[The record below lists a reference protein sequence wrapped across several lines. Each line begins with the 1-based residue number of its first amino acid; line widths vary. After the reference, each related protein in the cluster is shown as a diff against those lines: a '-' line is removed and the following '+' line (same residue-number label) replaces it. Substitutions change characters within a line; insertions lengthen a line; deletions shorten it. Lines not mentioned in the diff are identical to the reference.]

1 MIDACHPFR
10 FKYGAASWYTD
21 PAMLHINDLTFRFGG
36 RVLFDR
42 ATAVVSKGHRV
53 ALVGRNGTGKS
64 TLLKLIAGQLQTDA
78 GAISVPTGTK
88 IGMVAQEAPSGSTSL
103 IDAVLAADTERTAL
117 LAEAETATDPMRIG
131 EIHSRL
137 ADIEAHSAPS
147 RAAQVLSGL
156 GFDADAQ
163 ARPCSDFSGGWRMRV
178 ALAGVLF
185 ARPDLLLLDEPT
197 NHLDLE
203 ATLWLESYLKNY
215 PHTILLVSHD
225 RDLLNSVPTTTIHVD
240 HGKLVTYAGNYDQF
254 LKQRRANQER
264 LQAMATKQEAKR
276 KHMMA
281 FVERFRYK
289 ATKARQAQSRLKA
302 LEKLETITLMEDD
315 AEVVFNFPQPD
326 EMAPPLIALE
336 NVTIGYGERAILRRV
351 NLRIDMDDRIAL
363 LGANGNG
370 KSTLVKLL
378 AGRLDAMGGDVRRP
392 NKLRVGYFAQHQQ
405 DELDLS
411 LTPIQQTQRIMPLA
425 PEEKVRAHLGR
436 FGFQQSKAETRI
448 SDLSGGEK
456 ARLLLA
462 LMSRETPHI
471 LMLDEPTN
479 HLDVDSREALIEAI
493 NGFEGAVILIS
504 HDPHLIELTADRLL
518 LVADGTVSAYDGDLD
533 DYRRFLLDRAK
544 AERAVAKGDAA
555 DAGPSRKDQRRAA
568 AEARATLAPLKKKAT
583 DAESLV
589 NKLSEE
595 KRKIEAKLADPA
607 LYSGPSDKLQK
618 LQIDLGLV
626 EKKLATAEES
636 WLEFLEAYESAA
648 AEAGV

>member
-1 MIDACHPFR
+1 
-10 FKYGAASWYTD
+10 
-21 PAMLHINDLTFRFGG
+21 MLHINDLTFRYGG

-78 GAISVPTGTK
+78 GAIGVPTGTK
-88 IGMVAQEAPSGSTSL
+88 IGMVAQEAPSGATTL

-131 EIHSRL
+131 EIHARL

-203 ATLWLESYLKNY
+203 ATIWLEGYLKNY

-240 HGKLVTYAGNYDQF
+240 QGKLVTYAGNYDQF
-254 LKQRRANQER
+254 LKQRRANMER

-326 EMAPPLIALE
+326 EMAPPLIALDG
-336 NVTIGYGERAILRRV
+336 VTIGYGDRAILRRV

-378 AGRLDAMGGDVRRP
+378 AGRLEAMAGEVKRP
-392 NKLRVGYFAQHQQ
+392 TKLRVGYFAQHQQ

-448 SDLSGGEK
+448 ADLSGGEK

-518 LVADGTVSAYDGDLD
+518 LVADGTVQPYDGDLD
-533 DYRRFLLDRAK
+533 DYRRFLLDRAR
-544 AERAVAKGDAA
+544 AERAAAKGGEPA
-555 DAGPSRKDQRRAA
+555 DAGASRKDQRRAA

-583 DAESLV
+583 DAESQV
-589 NKLSEE
+589 NKLTEE

-618 LQIDLGLV
+618 LQIDLGV
-626 EKKLATAEES
+626 VDKKLSAAEEA
-636 WLEFLEAYESAA
+636 WLDHLEAYESAA

>member
-1 MIDACHPFR
+1 
-10 FKYGAASWYTD
+10 
-21 PAMLHINDLTFRFGG
+21 MLHINDLTFRYGG

-78 GAISVPTGTK
+78 GAIGVPTGTK
-88 IGMVAQEAPSGSTSL
+88 IGMVAQEAPSGATTL

-131 EIHSRL
+131 EIHARL

-203 ATLWLESYLKNY
+203 ATIWLEGYLKNY

-240 HGKLVTYAGNYDQF
+240 QGRLVTYAGNYDQF
-254 LKQRRANQER
+254 LKQRRANMER

-326 EMAPPLIALE
+326 EMAPPLIALDG
-336 NVTIGYGERAILRRV
+336 VTIGYGDRAILRRV

-378 AGRLDAMGGDVRRP
+378 AGRLEAMAGEVKRP
-392 NKLRVGYFAQHQQ
+392 TKLRVGYFAQHQQ

-518 LVADGTVSAYDGDLD
+518 LVADGTVQPYDGDLD
-533 DYRRFLLDRAK
+533 DYRRFLLDRAR
-544 AERAVAKGDAA
+544 AERAAAKGGETV
-555 DAGPSRKDQRRAA
+555 DAGASRKDQRRAA
-568 AEARATLAPLKKKAT
+568 GGGPRHARP
-583 DAESLV
+583 
-589 NKLSEE
+589 
-595 KRKIEAKLADPA
+595 
-607 LYSGPSDKLQK
+607 
-618 LQIDLGLV
+618 
-626 EKKLATAEES
+626 AEE
-636 WLEFLEAYESAA
+636 EGHRRGVAGQQADRGEAQDRSEAGRSRPLQRSQRQA
-648 AEAGV
+648 AEAPDRPRRRGQEAVRRRGGVAGASRSL

>member
-1 MIDACHPFR
+1 
-10 FKYGAASWYTD
+10 
-21 PAMLHINDLTFRFGG
+21 MLHINDLTFRYGG

-78 GAISVPTGTK
+78 GAIGVPTGTK
-88 IGMVAQEAPSGSTSL
+88 IGMVAQEAPSGATTL

-131 EIHSRL
+131 EIHARL

-163 ARPCSDFSGGWRMRV
+163 TRPCSDFSGGWRMRV

-203 ATLWLESYLKNY
+203 ATIWLEGYLKNY

-240 HGKLVTYAGNYDQF
+240 QGKLVTYAGNYDQF
-254 LKQRRANQER
+254 LKQRRANMER

-326 EMAPPLIALE
+326 EMAPPLIALDG
-336 NVTIGYGERAILRRV
+336 VTIGYGDRAILRRV

-378 AGRLDAMGGDVRRP
+378 AGRLEAMAGEVKRP
-392 NKLRVGYFAQHQQ
+392 TKLRVGYFAQHQQ

-448 SDLSGGEK
+448 ADLSGGEK

-518 LVADGTVSAYDGDLD
+518 LVADGTVQPYDGDLD
-533 DYRRFLLDRAK
+533 DYRRFLLDRAR
-544 AERAVAKGDAA
+544 AERAAAKGGETT
-555 DAGPSRKDQRRAA
+555 DAGASRKDQRRAA

-583 DAESLV
+583 DAESQV
-589 NKLSEE
+589 NKLTEE

-618 LQIDLGLV
+618 LQIDLGV
-626 EKKLATAEES
+626 VDKKLSAAEEA
-636 WLEFLEAYESAA
+636 WLEHLEAYESAA

>member
-1 MIDACHPFR
+1 
-10 FKYGAASWYTD
+10 
-21 PAMLHINDLTFRFGG
+21 MLHINDLTFRYGG

-78 GAISVPTGTK
+78 GAIGVPTGTK
-88 IGMVAQEAPSGSTSL
+88 IGMVAQEAPSGATTL

-131 EIHSRL
+131 EIHARL

-203 ATLWLESYLKNY
+203 ATIWLEGYLKNY

-240 HGKLVTYAGNYDQF
+240 QGKLVTYAGNYDQF
-254 LKQRRANQER
+254 LKQRRANMER

-326 EMAPPLIALE
+326 EMAPPLIALDG
-336 NVTIGYGERAILRRV
+336 VTIGYGDRAILRRV

-378 AGRLDAMGGDVRRP
+378 AGRLEAMAGEVKRP
-392 NKLRVGYFAQHQQ
+392 TKLRVGYFAQHQQ

-448 SDLSGGEK
+448 ADLSGGEK

-518 LVADGTVSAYDGDLD
+518 LVADGTVQPYDGDLD
-533 DYRRFLLDRAK
+533 DYRRFLLDRAR
-544 AERAVAKGDAA
+544 AERAAAKGGETV
-555 DAGPSRKDQRRAA
+555 DAGASRKDQRRAA
-568 AEARATLAPLKKKAT
+568 AEARAALAPLKKKAT
-583 DAESLV
+583 DAESQV
-589 NKLSEE
+589 NKLTEE
-595 KRKIEAKLADPA
+595 KRRIEGKLADPA

-618 LQIDLGLV
+618 LQIDLGV
-626 EKKLATAEES
+626 VDKKLSVAEEA
-636 WLEFLEAYESAA
+636 WLEHLEAYESAA